1 MFAIGIIFFIFLVIF
16 GFVINRNKELSDS
29 WIEVNKRSTCLL
41 VSSLIS
47 SAFVNGDGVVIN
59 ASIDYNASINYTGA
73 TNYKGLNVEGSG
85 CLLSV
90 NTLSNA
96 KLRKGVIRIENQNN
110 YIDIDNVQI

>member
-1 MFAIGIIFFIFLVIF
+1 MFVIGMIFFIFLIIL
-16 GFVINRNKELSDS
+16 GFVINRNQELSDS

-59 ASIDYNASINYTGA
+59 VSIDYNASINYTGV

-85 CLLSV
+85 CLLAV
-90 NTLSNA
+90 NTLTNA
-96 KLRKGVIRIENQNN
+96 KLRKGVIRIENQGDN
-110 YIDIDNVQI
+110 YIDIDNV